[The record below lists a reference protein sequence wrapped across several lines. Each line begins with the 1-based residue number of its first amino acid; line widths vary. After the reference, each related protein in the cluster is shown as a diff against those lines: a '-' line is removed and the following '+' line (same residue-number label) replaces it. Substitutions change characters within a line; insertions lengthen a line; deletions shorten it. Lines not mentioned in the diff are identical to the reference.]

1 MDKDIEKSYA
11 IAQELSS
18 QFSRMSIENINILAK
33 ILIYMRVRKGTTILK
48 AGDVC
53 KYIYFIDKGML
64 RQVYWKN
71 GKPVTEHI
79 GYERSMV
86 MCIES
91 LFKQIP
97 SEIAIETL
105 EPSILYAI
113 PYEHF
118 CSLSQSSYEF
128 CALRIALL
136 EESLIMSQKKA
147 DTLRFESAR
156 ERYLR
161 TLHDHPDIIRR
172 APLHIVASYL
182 QMTPETLSRVR
193 TALSEEDESKA

>member
-1 MDKDIEKSYA
+1 MEKDIERSYA
-11 IAQELSS
+11 IAQELSNNY
-18 QFSRMSIENINILAK
+18 SRLSIENINVLAK
-33 ILIYMRVRKGTTILK
+33 MLVYMRFRKGAVVLK
-48 AGDVC
+48 EGETC
-53 KYIYFIDKGML
+53 KYIYFIDQGML
-64 RQVYWKN
+64 RQCYRKN
-71 GKPVTEHI
+71 GKSVTEHI
-79 GYERSMV
+79 AYENSMV

-97 SEIAIETL
+97 SEIAIEAL
-105 EPSILYAI
+105 EPCRLYGI
-113 PYEHF
+113 PYDTF
-118 CSLSQSSYEF
+118 CELSHSSYEF
-128 CALRIALL
+128 CALRFKFL
-136 EESLIMSQKKA
+136 EESLILSQKKA

-193 TALSEEDESKA
+193 TALSEEHETKI